1 MGRSVVNNK
10 ISGSFFIFK
19 FKLASA
25 FKIKYNIKDQDPS
38 FCKF

>member
-10 ISGSFFIFK
+10 ISGSFFLK

-25 FKIKYNIKDQDPS
+25 FKIKYNIKDQDQS